1 MRSLFSSDISVI
13 PFISETFRF
22 NAMLNISPNFWS
34 IIFILTEKKSSHRL
48 HISSHSSKISRESI
62 IKYNGDF
69 LRTHKKINS
78 NFVMN
83 HLLKSI
89 YSSVLFHRN
98 PMFIFN
104 RKIINLRFVYIMPVR
119 IAISFWIVWFSVVVV
134 VVVFPLF
141 ANKYAVNMH
150 GRARHGT
157 APRWQRDGDREW
169 TMKIKNKQMS
179 QARSKSKIQTI
190 SRFFL
195 SPTVY
200 TATGSTPFVLTFTLR
215 FDLWITVYLIRPIL
229 SGRAFAWVVN
239 HQFIYWNDFFQ
250 SIYLQF
256 FLLILSCNV
265 NWCDF
270 FHIYLIFYSPVHPG
284 TRTTYTPSSGLHY
297 FNHPS
302 PTLEPQMWSTTNANN
317 DEYDRPKS
325 GALPD
330 FGRLVSYPS
339 NGRNYLNNYSSQVV
353 SSFFQML
360 FVVFLSFKGLIAFD
374 VFH

>member
-1 MRSLFSSDISVI
+1 MRGTSQHQDGREK
-13 PFISETFRF
+13 ETE
-22 NAMLNISPNFWS
+22 NEQW
-34 IIFILTEKKSSHRL
+34 K
-48 HISSHSSKISRESI
+48 SKISKCLKRASI
-62 IKYNGDF
+62 EIENSDNQQIFSLSYSLYCNGQ
-69 LRTHKKINS
+69 H
-78 NFVMN
+78 
-83 HLLKSI
+83 
-89 YSSVLFHRN
+89 
-98 PMFIFN
+98 
-104 RKIINLRFVYIMPVR
+104 
-119 IAISFWIVWFSVVVV
+119 
-134 VVVFPLF
+134 
-141 ANKYAVNMH
+141 
-150 GRARHGT
+150 
-157 APRWQRDGDREW
+157 
-169 TMKIKNKQMS
+169 
-179 QARSKSKIQTI
+179 
-190 SRFFL
+190 
-195 SPTVY
+195 TVC
-200 TATGSTPFVLTFTLR
+200 LTLR

-250 SIYLQF
+250 SIFLQF

-265 NWCDF
+265 NWCDV

-360 FVVFLSFKGLIAFD
+360 FEVSWASRG
-374 VFH
+374 